1 MLYIRGSL
9 EDVFGGVED
18 FLPKV
23 YVEYTNIEFNRLY
36 NASLR
41 VRISKPPKTRPES
54 SLVAHYMLLYLLPS
68 TDKPTVKLG
77 SCSAYG
83 EVAAMMWA
91 QAPLYARVIG
101 VFHLKK
107 EVHLEELEYKSLEIL
122 QQKASK
128 YMELFDFKHGKPSI
142 NDIVHMWLNLEN
154 FYDTLNFY
162 IEKLA
167 EVSKILFQELARV
180 EYIDA
185 IYDDCAWLSPP
196 KLKPEIPIQFRSLRD
211 IMNTASRAQLTRRR
225 PKRALHRGLFK
236 VTPIGIC
243 MFTTSRREQGSNSME
258 QVEDHYVDVC
268 REFVYNVDITI
279 NVGG

>member
-9 EDVFGGVED
+9 EDVFGGVEN

-23 YVEYTNIEFNRLY
+23 YVEYTSIEFNKLY

-41 VRISKPPKTRPES
+41 VRISRPPKTRPEG

-68 TDKPTVKLG
+68 TNKPIVKLG

-91 QAPLYARVIG
+91 QAPLYARIIG
-101 VFHLKK
+101 VFYLEK
-107 EVHLEELEYKSLEIL
+107 ETHLEELEYKSLEIL

-128 YMELFDFKHGKPSI
+128 YMKFFDFKHGKPSI
-142 NDIVHMWLNLEN
+142 NDIMYMWLNLEN

-167 EVSKILFQELARV
+167 EVSKILFQELTRV
-180 EYIDA
+180 KYINV

-196 KLKPEIPIQFRSLRD
+196 KLKPEIPIQFKSLRD
-211 IMNTASRAQLTRRR
+211 IMNATSRAQLAHQRL
-225 PKRALHRGLFK
+225 KRALHRGLFK

-243 MFTTSRREQGSNSME
+243 MFTISKGERGSNSME
-258 QVEDHYVDVC
+258 QVEDHYIDVC
-268 REFVYNVDITI
+268 RDFVYNVNITI